1 MIWCSCLCLALE
13 VCGGGGCS
21 SIGGGIS
28 SSRADGSNSRKGMF
42 LGLVQVSLHPSKRNG
57 RLSEIQY
64 ILPLLK
70 CLNQLQERSKA
81 GLMRTIAPLKSY
93 WIRKSL
99 SFSTPK

>member
-28 SSRADGSNSRKGMF
+28 SSRTDGSNSRKGF
-42 LGLVQVSLHPSKRNG
+42 LGLVQVSLYPSKRNG

-81 GLMRTIAPLKSY
+81 GLMRTIPPLKSY